1 MPQGHVTTRVGQVR
15 EQSQP
20 VGSSIE
26 PRDRAR
32 TSLASLLLD
41 LGQAPD
47 GALGSAME
55 RLGARLEH
63 LTAADSPDDA
73 RTLIEGLEQH
83 RFDGLTDGQGRP
95 LRQLAIEALLRLGY
109 PWALQVNP
117 ADLDWYRSQAR
128 EKKPP
133 RRLLLLTLLAVL
145 AALAGAGWWALS
157 ASSAPP
163 PAAAPLPVESGSSVE
178 VFRTESGARLAEV
191 RIVVPPEIPAGASV
205 ELGAVRVLS
214 RVEPGLEVLRLQGEG
229 LAIDRT
235 VDGVR
240 NLTMQ
245 VPLTPERFDPNTQY
259 FFVIDLWVGWKPVA
273 TAITAPFEVT
283 TPPLRQS
290 AQRSPSMAETWA
302 FDAPQPPQLRD
313 SARLLLGVDALGHLR
328 WHQFLAA
335 SPADR
340 SAIEAYLD
348 GVKERGLP
356 MFRRKRS
363 DPSERSV
370 PSGGVIDWNP
380 ADPRAPPSLPE
391 MGRPHQ
397 APPRPTGP

>member
-1 MPQGHVTTRVGQVR
+1 MPNKKYSDLLVPRQRRVTIFAQVR

-20 VGSSIE
+20 GANSIE
-26 PRDRAR
+26 PKDRAR
-32 TSLASLLLD
+32 ASLASLLLD
-41 LGQAPD
+41 LGQAPGPE
-47 GALGSAME
+47 GALGPAMG

-73 RTLIEGLEQH
+73 RTLIEGLEQR
-83 RFDGLTDGQGRP
+83 RFDGLVDGQGRP

-117 ADLDWYRSQAR
+117 ADLDWYRSHAR
-128 EKKPP
+128 DKTPP

-145 AALAGAGWWALS
+145 AGLGGAGWWALS
-157 ASSAPP
+157 TSRAPP
-163 PAAAPLPVESGSSVE
+163 PAAAPLPMESDSSVE
-178 VFRTESGARLAEV
+178 VYRTESGARLAEV
-191 RIVVPPEIPAGASV
+191 NVVVPPAIPAGSSV

-229 LAIDRT
+229 LATDRT
-235 VDGVR
+235 VDGIR

-245 VPLTPERFDPNTQY
+245 VPLTPERFEPNTRY
-259 FFVIDLWVGWKPVA
+259 FFMIDLWVGWKPVA
-273 TAITAPFEVT
+273 TVITATFEVT
-283 TPPLRQS
+283 APPLRQG
-290 AQRSPSMAETWA
+290 ARRSPSMAEIWA
-302 FDAPQPPQLRD
+302 FDAPRPPPLRD

-335 SPADR
+335 SPVDR

-363 DPSERSV
+363 ERSGHSV
-370 PSGGVIDWNP
+370 PNGGIIDWNP
-380 ADPRAPPSLPE
+380 ADPR
-391 MGRPHQ
+391 
-397 APPRPTGP
+397 PTGP